1 MNGKKKYCGYNFAGC
16 ICQPLFRYAFR
27 RVSAEVLQQGSVSN
41 AQRVLPDACG
51 RTHSR

>member
-1 MNGKKKYCGYNFAGC
+1 MNGKKN
-16 ICQPLFRYAFR
+16 IVVTILLV
-27 RVSAEVLQQGSVSN
+27 VSAEVLQQGSVSN